1 MTQDIA
7 RTETILIVDDEQN
20 ICTSLR
26 EVLAYDGH
34 RALSATNGATALQI
48 LAREAVDLIV
58 LDLNMPE
65 MNGLELVHIIH
76 EQWPL
81 TVIVI
86 LTGYGTLDSALSAL
100 RHGVH
105 DYLLKP
111 ASPDEIK
118 SSIRR
123 GLEKR
128 QRMMRRNKL
137 LTRIEDNVRELA
149 QDRIQGNLP
158 LEPLGESMPPAV
170 IRTDNLVI
178 ELPQHRAM
186 LNRQELDLT
195 PIEFNT
201 LVVLVKNRERVMS
214 YTSIVQETHG
224 YACSKQEARA
234 LIKTHIS
241 HLRQKLEFH
250 TQNPCPIVNI
260 RGVGYMWSDAQIRR
274 TTGAEP

>member
-7 RTETILIVDDEQN
+7 RTETILIVDDEKS

-26 EVLAYDGH
+26 DVLAHDGH
-34 RALSATNGATALQI
+34 RVLSVTNGATALQI
-48 LAREAVDLIV
+48 LAHEAVDLIV

-65 MNGLELVHIIH
+65 MNGLELMHIIH
-76 EQWPL
+76 TQWPL

-111 ASPDEIK
+111 VSPDEIK
-118 SSIRR
+118 SSIRQ

-128 QRMMRRNKL
+128 QRMLRRNKL
-137 LTRIEDNVRELA
+137 LTHIENNVRELT
-149 QDRIQGNLP
+149 QDHIQGVLALDP
-158 LEPLGESMPPAV
+158 LSKSIPPAV
-170 IRTDNLVI
+170 IQTDNLVI
-178 ELPQHRAM
+178 DLQQHRAM
-186 LNRQELDLT
+186 LNSHEIDLT
-195 PIEFNT
+195 PTEFNT
-201 LVVLVKNRERVMS
+201 LVVLVENRERVMS

-260 RGVGYMWSDAQIRR
+260 RSVGYMWSDTKTRR
-274 TTGAEP
+274 ATEAEP